1 MIAEYN
7 RKSLSVGIPGLAL
20 QLICLFGSNLY
31 VAYAKAHN
39 MEPSA
44 IISLLMLAGILVGDI
59 LLIIGLCYYAKGKG
73 YTPVLGLL
81 GLLSCIGLLILAVLP
96 DKTKAPK

>member
-7 RKSLSVGIPGLAL
+7 RKSLSIGIPGLAL
-20 QLICLFGSNLY
+20 QILCLLGSNLY

-39 MEPSA
+39 VAPSA
-44 IISLLMLAGILVGDI
+44 ILALLMLLGIVAGDV